1 MTVHPYY
8 YVTSK
13 IYTEAYIL
21 VIKDNRKTLMTQHDM
36 SKFAYVTLLM
46 KGDSYVPGC
55 LVLASSLRRVES
67 KADIICMVTPDV
79 SLDARSVLAHP
90 DLFTEVIPVDY
101 ITTPAFKL
109 PNASVQK
116 HYGDM
121 NTSLMTKLNCLN
133 LKGKLKDKQKQYE
146 KVCLLDADLLIL
158 RCMDNLF
165 NLPAPAGTFHSYW
178 LTGWQDPY
186 PQNMKTGDSVP
197 YTAIQEALKRKH
209 SYVVQTTVLLL
220 PTTKPNGEDIFP
232 DIENYIQKF
241 SADTGDLGLSNL
253 LATMYDT
260 VDDLT
265 VSTYFKNWTH
275 IGQEYTCIPWRDQQ
289 DHPYVRHYYHN
300 KPWTMHESDW
310 PDLKPWFDEARRICE
325 KYIDARQFFKFL
337 TPTNSTEH
345 QDNIGIRK
353 SGPTHISKQKYLM
366 NNLLIRLK
374 DVTNN

>member
-133 LKGKLKDKQKQYE
+133 LKGKLKDKQKQYK
-146 KVCLLDADLLIL
+146 KVCLLDADLLVV
-158 RCMDNLF
+158 RCMDTLF
-165 NLPAPAGTFHSYW
+165 SLQAPAGTFHSYW
-178 LTGWQDPY
+178 LHGAHDPY
-186 PQNMKTGDSVP
+186 PRNMKTGDIVP
-197 YTAIQEALKRKH
+197 RKAIQEALDRKR
-209 SYVVQTTVLLL
+209 SYVVQTTVLLF
-220 PTTKPNGEDIFP
+220 PTTLPSGEDVFS
-232 DIENYIQKF
+232 DFQDYIQKF
-241 SADTGDLGLSNL
+241 STDTGDLGLSNL
-253 LATMYDT
+253 LSNMYNT
-260 VDDLT
+260 IDDLT
-265 VSTYFKNWTH
+265 VSTYFHNSPDKWKWTY
-275 IGQEYTCIPWRDQQ
+275 IGHEYTCIPWKDNCAN
-289 DHPYVRHYYHN
+289 PYVYHYFHN
-300 KPWTMHESDW
+300 KPWTMQEGQW
-310 PDLKPWFDEARRICE
+310 PDLKFWFDEARWINAN
-325 KYIDARQFFKFL
+325 YPQTQQFFQF
-337 TPTNSTEH
+337 
-345 QDNIGIRK
+345 
-353 SGPTHISKQKYLM
+353 
-366 NNLLIRLK
+366 LIRPDVNENGKNLK
-374 DVTNN
+374 TLLFRLKSL